1 MVTTSAIKTDDATD
15 HLTGWCAREGVIDLS
30 SPSALHHG
38 GVLAKAQM
46 AYRLVGRAGQPI
58 VLAIGG
64 ISGYRRV
71 CAEDRGWWAPVVGAG
86 LALDPQRFQVLGVDY
101 LGGSGDSTAPTAV
114 QALPTLSA
122 YDQARAIIQVLD
134 ALAIP
139 SLHAVVGASYGGQV
153 ALALTQLAPRR
164 VQRVLVL
171 SVAHRSHPM
180 AQALRSVER
189 EIVRF
194 GQRHQDA
201 VGGLKLARALAMCTY
216 RTRREFSE
224 RFSGV
229 PRLVDDRLTLP
240 VEEYLFARGDAYVS
254 RYRPESFLA
263 LSESIDLFSIDPTT
277 ITTAVT
283 VVAVPEDEL
292 VPFSDSEALVGL
304 LPHGRLERLHS
315 LFGHDA
321 FLKEGQLLK
330 PIFSNCLNEVAGE

>member
-1 MVTTSAIKTDDATD
+1 MASNQLNKKDLLPDFVR
-15 HLTGWCAREGVIDLS
+15 REGAVSLP
-30 SPSALHHG
+30 SPWTLHHG
-38 GVLAKAQM
+38 GVLSDARLS
-46 AYRLVGRAGQPI
+46 YRLVGRAGQPV

-64 ISGYRRV
+64 ISGHRHV
-71 CAEDRGWWAPVVGAG
+71 AAEDRGWWAPVVGAG
-86 LALDPQRFQVLGVDY
+86 AALDPDQFQVLGIDY
-101 LGGSGDSTAPTAV
+101 LGGSGDSTAPSSEY
-114 QALPTLSA
+114 ALPTLSA
-122 YDQARAIIQVLD
+122 YDQAHAITYVLD
-134 ALAIP
+134 ALGIDA
-139 SLHAVVGASYGGQV
+139 LHAVIGASYGGQV
-153 ALALTQLAPRR
+153 ALALAQRSPTR
-164 VQRVLVL
+164 VARAMVL

-201 VGGLKLARALAMCTY
+201 AGGLKLARALAMCTY

-224 RFSGV
+224 RFSGAA
-229 PRLVDDRLTLP
+229 RLVDDRLTLP

-277 ITTAVT
+277 ITIPVT

-292 VPFSDSEALVGL
+292 VPFNDSEALVRL
-304 LPHGRLERLHS
+304 LPKAHFERLNS

-330 PIFSNCLNEVAGE
+330 PVFSRFLMLSEGTPA